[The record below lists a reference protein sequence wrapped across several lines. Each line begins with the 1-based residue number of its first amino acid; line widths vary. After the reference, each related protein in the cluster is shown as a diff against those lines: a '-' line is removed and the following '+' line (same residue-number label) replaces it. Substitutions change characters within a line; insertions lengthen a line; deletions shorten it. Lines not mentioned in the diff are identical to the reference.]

1 MNTWNTHTHVFTLL
15 QCYENRGGGWEHSFT
30 HRANAIQL
38 AFALAKSLECCSHVC
53 TCLCWQINTQPRPHL
68 HHTHIQARSYTN
80 IYIGRANK
88 ERSLPWQPAYLFTP
102 LSVVYAPSARMAP
115 FTPILHD
122 KTFLSTATECLFFMR
137 QHFSKHLIVVFSVN
151 RLQNGLRRHNNCHST

>member
-1 MNTWNTHTHVFTLL
+1 MFTLL
-15 QCYENRGGGWEHSFT
+15 QCYENRRGGWEHSFT

-68 HHTHIQARSYTN
+68 HHTLIQTRSYTN

-102 LSVVYAPSARMAP
+102 LSAVYAPSARTAYSP
-115 FTPILHD
+115 LIPHD
-122 KTFLSTATECLFFMR
+122 KTFLSTATECRFL
-137 QHFSKHLIVVFSVN
+137 
-151 RLQNGLRRHNNCHST
+151 